1 MNKQLETNMTDE
13 ETVLDIE
20 ETISETKD
28 SSTES
33 KTGWFQN
40 LILWIRLFW
49 TKLCDFVRCLRL
61 RVCNWCSFAC
71 FEKLNITGF
80 FTGKGRA
87 GNLTC
92 EQDIINFLNNNR
104 SKVTGDKSK
113 PKEIENLPQSVKL
126 KTKKIGLINLGN
138 TCFMNSVLQALFMAA
153 DFRRYVLSVNLS
165 GCQSLMEKFKHLF
178 KKLSHTNK
186 QIAYAPCKFFM
197 ASRPPGSSPN
207 SQEDSAEYLRFL
219 LNRLQEE
226 EKSTHNSTPRSTEL
240 GKEEKTVI
248 ESMFGGKLKT
258 NTWCK
263 TCKSTS
269 HKREDFTDLPLA
281 FSSFVKPAPVMACS
295 TEEKH
300 YDSVTI
306 NMTPAAESPTSN
318 ISCQK
323 TGEEKTQETPTVKDL
338 LTSFL
343 APEVLDGD
351 NKYQCQTCAS
361 LQTAER
367 TKMIVEEPQYLI
379 LTLLRFA
386 YDTICNVKCKIL
398 DPVSIPLVLDLPVER
413 STSRAASADQTLE
426 NENRRPEVEDLS
438 HNQKKVP
445 YVLNSVVVHS
455 GLSSDSGHYY
465 SYARDISD
473 NSGCSHSEKHSSAL
487 GSVNGN
493 EEWFLFDDSSVSR
506 KTTHF
511 VLNRQPSLATP
522 YILIYKKSNCG
533 ETQSV

>member
-1 MNKQLETNMTDE
+1 MTDE
-13 ETVLDIE
+13 ATVLDIE

-40 LILWIRLFW
+40 LILWICLFW
-49 TKLCDFVRCLRL
+49 TKLCDFGRCLRL
-61 RVCNWCSFAC
+61 RDCNWCSFAC

-87 GNLTC
+87 ENLTC

-104 SKVTGDKSK
+104 RKVTGDKSK
-113 PKEIENLPQSVKL
+113 PTEIENLPQSVKL

-153 DFRRYVLSVNLS
+153 DFRRYVLSLNLS
-165 GCQSLMEKFKHLF
+165 GCQSLMEKLKDLF
-178 KKLSHTNK
+178 KKLSETNK
-186 QIAYAPCKFFM
+186 RIAYAPCGFFM
-197 ASRPPGSSPN
+197 ASTPPGSSPN

-219 LNRLQEE
+219 LNSLQEE
-226 EKSTHNSTPRSTEL
+226 EKSTQNSTPRSTEL

-269 HKREDFTDLPLA
+269 QKREDFTDLPLA
-281 FSSFVKPAPVMACS
+281 FSSFVKSAPVIACS
-295 TEEKH
+295 TEEKP

-306 NMTPAAESPTSN
+306 NMTPAAESPTEENMSHGPSN

-351 NKYQCQTCAS
+351 KKYQCQTCAS

-386 YDTICNVKCKIL
+386 YDTICNVKSKIL

-438 HNQKKVP
+438 HNQQQVP

-465 SYARDISD
+465 SYARDMTD

>member
-1 MNKQLETNMTDE
+1 
-13 ETVLDIE
+13 
-20 ETISETKD
+20 
-28 SSTES
+28 
-33 KTGWFQN
+33 
-40 LILWIRLFW
+40 
-49 TKLCDFVRCLRL
+49 
-61 RVCNWCSFAC
+61 
-71 FEKLNITGF
+71 
-80 FTGKGRA
+80 
-87 GNLTC
+87 
-92 EQDIINFLNNNR
+92 
-104 SKVTGDKSK
+104 
-113 PKEIENLPQSVKL
+113 
-126 KTKKIGLINLGN
+126 
-138 TCFMNSVLQALFMAA
+138 
-153 DFRRYVLSVNLS
+153 
-165 GCQSLMEKFKHLF
+165 
-178 KKLSHTNK
+178 
-186 QIAYAPCKFFM
+186 M

-226 EKSTHNSTPRSTEL
+226 EKSTQYSTPRSTEL

-258 NTWCK
+258 NTCCK

-269 HKREDFTDLPLA
+269 QKREDFTDLPLA

-306 NMTPAAESPTSN
+306 NMTPAAESPTEENMSHGPRN

-323 TGEEKTQETPTVKDL
+323 TGEEKTKETPTVKDL
-338 LTSFL
+338 LRSFL

-386 YDTICNVKCKIL
+386 YDTICNVKHKIL
-398 DPVSIPLVLDLPVER
+398 EPVSIPLVLDLPVER
-413 STSRAASADQTLE
+413 STSPAASVDQTLE
-426 NENRRPEVEDLS
+426 NENKIPEVEDMS
-438 HNQKKVP
+438 HNQQQVP

-473 NSGCSHSEKHSSAL
+473 NSGCSHSEKHSLAL

-511 VLNRQPSLATP
+511 VLNRQPSMATP

>member
-1 MNKQLETNMTDE
+1 
-13 ETVLDIE
+13 
-20 ETISETKD
+20 
-28 SSTES
+28 
-33 KTGWFQN
+33 
-40 LILWIRLFW
+40 
-49 TKLCDFVRCLRL
+49 
-61 RVCNWCSFAC
+61 
-71 FEKLNITGF
+71 
-80 FTGKGRA
+80 
-87 GNLTC
+87 
-92 EQDIINFLNNNR
+92 
-104 SKVTGDKSK
+104 
-113 PKEIENLPQSVKL
+113 
-126 KTKKIGLINLGN
+126 
-138 TCFMNSVLQALFMAA
+138 
-153 DFRRYVLSVNLS
+153 
-165 GCQSLMEKFKHLF
+165 
-178 KKLSHTNK
+178 
-186 QIAYAPCKFFM
+186 M

-226 EKSTHNSTPRSTEL
+226 EKSTQYSTPQSTEL

-258 NTWCK
+258 NTCCK

-269 HKREDFTDLPLA
+269 HKREGFTDLPLA

-295 TEEKH
+295 TEKKH

-306 NMTPAAESPTSN
+306 NMTPAAESPTDENMRHGPSN

-323 TGEEKTQETPTVKDL
+323 TGEEKTKETPTVKDL
-338 LTSFL
+338 LSSFL

-367 TKMIVEEPQYLI
+367 TKMIVEETQYLI

-386 YDTICNVKCKIL
+386 YDTICNVKRKIL

-438 HNQKKVP
+438 HNQQQVP

-473 NSGCSHSEKHSSAL
+473 NSGCSYSEKYSSTL

>member
-1 MNKQLETNMTDE
+1 MTDE
-13 ETVLDIE
+13 ATVLDIE

-28 SSTES
+28 SSTKS
-33 KTGWFQN
+33 
-40 LILWIRLFW
+40 
-49 TKLCDFVRCLRL
+49 
-61 RVCNWCSFAC
+61 
-71 FEKLNITGF
+71 
-80 FTGKGRA
+80 KGRA
-87 GNLTC
+87 ENLTC

-104 SKVTGDKSK
+104 SKVTRDKSK

-126 KTKKIGLINLGN
+126 NTKKIGLINLGN

-153 DFRRYVLSVNLS
+153 DFRRYVLSLNLS
-165 GCQSLMEKFKHLF
+165 GCQSLMEKLKHLF

-186 QIAYAPCKFFM
+186 RIAYAPCEFFM

-207 SQEDSAEYLRFL
+207 SQENSAEYLRFL

-226 EKSTHNSTPRSTEL
+226 EKSTQNSTPRSTGL

-263 TCKSTS
+263 TCRSTS
-269 HKREDFTDLPLA
+269 QKREDFTDLPLA

-295 TEEKH
+295 TKEKH

-318 ISCQK
+318 ISCQT

-386 YDTICNVKCKIL
+386 YDTICNVKHKIL

-426 NENRRPEVEDLS
+426 NENRRPEEEDLS
-438 HNQKKVP
+438 HNQQQVP